1 MRVWERGS
9 GETFSCGTGACA
21 AVVAARLKGL
31 VDSSATVELLGG
43 ELTIEW
49 KGIEFSVFMT
59 GSSFFIFNG
68 NITI

>member
-21 AVVAARLKGL
+21 AAVAARLKGL

-49 KGIEFSVFMT
+49 KGIGVFSIYDR
-59 GSSFFIFNG
+59 IFYFCF
-68 NITI
+68 